1 MNTNNTTDPV
11 DDDSTGVLD
20 EAIAIDTTA
29 IGIIGSPA
37 TAQVSVVLPMSVDD
51 DLADDEVIDGEVD
64 ESVVADLTDSGTR
77 GIASPAEAT
86 AGTRP
91 DEEPPTTGAITI
103 SSLPAAPARGEEQ
116 PADEELTDAE
126 PVDPALTD
134 AEPADAAPA
143 DAAPA
148 DAELMDTEP
157 ADPEP
162 ADAELPDAALTDTEL
177 PEAVEPD
184 AELMDAEHAD
194 AEPADAEPSDA
205 EPAHVDALDA
215 ELVDAELVDVEPVDA
230 ELADAE
236 PADAELADAEPA
248 DAELVDAEPVDAE
261 PVDAEPVDVEPADVP
276 STDVESADL
285 HALDAEST
293 DGAPVDVESA
303 HPQTLSATDD
313 ESEPVGVADPPADNV
328 EEPGVEAPAPSL
340 VRPTTRRAA
349 AHPEAK
355 EASRME
361 EPKRAVTRH
370 AARST
375 EPNPT
380 PAAKRVGDL
389 SESSRESA
397 DLLTSDR
404 LLVPSRA
411 ARPEPEGGWSHLVYS
426 LTGGRINLGDGRR
439 ARERKALSARIAAPL
454 TGGARFVPVLSR
466 KGGVGKTTITALL
479 GMALADARDDRV
491 IAIDANPDRGTLA
504 DRIAHTG
511 RTSSVR
517 DLVKARDRISGY
529 HDVSALVARDSTRLD
544 VLASDDDPRV
554 AEAFGDPAYREVAD
568 VAAHFYSLVLTDTG
582 TGIVHDVMSATLD
595 LADRL
600 VIVSGLSVDEARL
613 ASETLTWLETN
624 GHARQVRE
632 AIVVLNQSAPGTPLV
647 RVDELQTHFATRVRS
662 VLRMPYD
669 AQIAA
674 GGPIVFAQLQ
684 PTTRAAARELAALV
698 VEGLRTEASA

>member
-29 IGIIGSPA
+29 IGIVGSPA
-37 TAQVSVVLPMSVDD
+37 TAQVSVILPMSVDD

-64 ESVVADLTDSGTR
+64 ESVVADLVTDPGSRSITSSVDETDLG
-77 GIASPAEAT
+77 A
-86 AGTRP
+86 RP
-91 DEEPPTTGAITI
+91 EGDEPTTGAIVI
-103 SSLPAAPARGEEQ
+103 SSLPAVPAGSV
-116 PADEELTDAE
+116 DDTDG
-126 PVDPALTD
+126 
-134 AEPADAAPA
+134 
-143 DAAPA
+143 
-148 DAELMDTEP
+148 
-157 ADPEP
+157 
-162 ADAELPDAALTDTEL
+162 
-177 PEAVEPD
+177 
-184 AELMDAEHAD
+184 
-194 AEPADAEPSDA
+194 
-205 EPAHVDALDA
+205 
-215 ELVDAELVDVEPVDA
+215 
-230 ELADAE
+230 
-236 PADAELADAEPA
+236 
-248 DAELVDAEPVDAE
+248 EPVDAE
-261 PVDAEPVDVEPADVP
+261 PADEEPIDESDVVPSEDGEPADEEPIGGEPADEEPADEEPIDEEPIDEEPADEEPIAEEPAVLAVDVVPSEDATFADAERADAESPATETRSTDEEPMDPEAAKADSVESMVIEPADVDP
-276 STDVESADL
+276 MESIDAAPERAELADEKPADVETAEV
-285 HALDAEST
+285 DAR
-293 DGAPVDVESA
+293 AVESGDA
-303 HPQTLSATDD
+303 D
-313 ESEPVGVADPPADNV
+313 SEHLAPP
-328 EEPGVEAPAPSL
+328 L

-355 EASRME
+355 EVSRME
-361 EPKRAVTRH
+361 DPKRAVTRH

-404 LLVPSRA
+404 LLVPSHA

-504 DRIAHTG
+504 DRIAHNG

-554 AEAFGDPAYREVAD
+554 AEAFGDPAYRQVAD

-624 GHARQVRE
+624 GHAQRARE
-632 AIVVLNQSAPGTPLV
+632 AVVVLNQSAPGTPLV
-647 RVDELQTHFATRVRS
+647 RVDELQAHFATRVRS
-662 VLRMPYD
+662 VVRMPYD

-674 GGPIVFAQLQ
+674 GGPILFAHLQ
-684 PTTRAAARELAALV
+684 PATRAAARELAALV